1 MSKKKSEN
9 GDDQRK
15 QKKTMQE
22 RMESVRKKNEKR
34 GRKPELTQEYADYI
48 CDMIATHTEST
59 RKLCDMYDDMPIIE
73 VINQWRWRYPR
84 FASQYAQAKMQQ
96 AELLAES
103 LDDVANERNY
113 YFDEKGNKKVDPGY
127 TNAQRLVTDTR
138 KWIASKLLPKT
149 YGRQVEYDQAL
160 NENEQLKKELQ
171 ALRAQLDEKN
181 KSEY

>member
-1 MSKKKSEN
+1 MSKKKSESA
-9 GDDQRK
+9 DDQRK
-15 QKKTMQE
+15 QRAKENRARAARENGKKGG
-22 RMESVRKKNEKR
+22 RESI
-34 GRKPELTQEYADYI
+34 LTQEYADYI
-48 CDMIATHTEST
+48 CDIIATHTEST
-59 RKLCDMYDDMPIIE
+59 RKLCDMYDDMPVVEMIHK
-73 VINQWRWRYPR
+73 WRWRKDW
-84 FASQYAQAKMQQ
+84 FASQYAKAKVQQ

-103 LDDVANERNY
+103 LDDVATERSFY
-113 YFDEKGNKKVDPGY
+113 IDEKGNKKVDPGY